1 MILYD
6 NKYKSNI
13 FLLNVNQKILV
24 GTIIIIKTIIFQEFS
39 NNLDY
44 IIKEY
49 INKKE
54 TPNSKIKDFLTR
66 EMYVFFQIKKYSSL
80 NELENEN
87 NNTLISIDL
96 RVNIFKDKNPIFI
109 DYEKKQ
115 VKINFQKFNLK
126 SLRKGKY
133 IHFQDVFEK

>member
-24 GTIIIIKTIIFQEFS
+24 GIIIIIKTIIFQEFN
-39 NNLDY
+39 NNLDC

-54 TPNSKIKDFLTR
+54 TPNSKIKDFLTS

-80 NELENEN
+80 KELENEN
-87 NNTLISIDL
+87 NN
-96 RVNIFKDKNPIFI
+96 NIN
-109 DYEKKQ
+109 
-115 VKINFQKFNLK
+115 
-126 SLRKGKY
+126 
-133 IHFQDVFEK
+133 